1 MKGAARCA
9 SAGAALVLAACGAKP
24 GLDRAQDAELLAT
37 APSGKSS
44 IFVRKSRDAE
54 MVGTEL
60 LLAKDRGHL
69 PGKAIDLPDDIGLSQ
84 SPPHKLSFT
93 WSKDERRIIMV
104 AGWRYNDT
112 VFFCD
117 QSVQPLGFKELKE
130 PDWPVVI
137 SGEERKPQ
145 FEWTGF
151 KYYVDSASFAGD
163 DEVRLKYRVSQGE
176 KESSYE
182 FNYRFGKDASTGPV
196 LVR

>member
-1 MKGAARCA
+1 MRIAA
-9 SAGAALVLAACGAKP
+9 SAMAAMVLTACAAKP
-24 GLDRAQDAELLAT
+24 GLGGGQDAELLAT

-44 IFVRKSRDAE
+44 VFAKKSRDGDE
-54 MVGTEL
+54 VSTEL
-60 LLAKDRGHL
+60 FLAKDRSHL

-84 SPPHKLSFT
+84 APPRELSFT
-93 WSKDERRIIMV
+93 WSPDESRILMV
-104 AGWRYNDT
+104 AAWRYNDR

-117 QSVQPLGFKELKE
+117 QSVQPPGFKELKE

-137 SGEERKPQ
+137 SGEERKSQ
-145 FEWTGF
+145 FEWSGF
-151 KYYVDSASFAGD
+151 KYYVDSVKFAGD

-182 FNYRFGKDASTGPV
+182 FNYRLGKGAATGPV